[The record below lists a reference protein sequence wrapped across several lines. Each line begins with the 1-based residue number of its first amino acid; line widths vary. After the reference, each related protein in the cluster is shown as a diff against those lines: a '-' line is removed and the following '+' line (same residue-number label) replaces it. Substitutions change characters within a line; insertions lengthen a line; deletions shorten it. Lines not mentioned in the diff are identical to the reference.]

1 MFYISNAFSLNMVA
15 TNCQVRM
22 INLSLEQ
29 AAEYCQKHQPVS
41 FAGHGDTASLAS
53 NLLGYPIAE
62 NRGTLTLN
70 FGDEVLVTQY
80 SGPRLPVGAT
90 ELPEGAAF
98 RFVRCVV
105 EWLDYI

>member
-1 MFYISNAFSLNMVA
+1 MFYISNAFSLNMVSA
-15 TNCQVRM
+15 NCQIRA
-22 INLSLEQ
+22 INLSMEQ
-29 AAEYCQKHQPVS
+29 AAEYCRINQPIS
-41 FAGHGDTASLAS
+41 YSGHADTANIAS

-62 NRGTLTLN
+62 NRGTLALTH
-70 FGDEVLVTQY
+70 GDEVLVTQY

>member
-1 MFYISNAFSLNMVA
+1 MYYVSNAFSLNMINS
-15 TNCQVRM
+15 NCQVRM

-29 AAEYCQKHQPVS
+29 AREYCRQHQPVS
-41 FAGHGDTASLAS
+41 FSGHADTASLAS
-53 NLLGYPIAE
+53 NLLGYPIPE
-62 NRGTLTLN
+62 NRGSLTLN
-70 FGDEVLVTQY
+70 FGDELIVTQY

-98 RFVRCVV
+98 RFVRVVV